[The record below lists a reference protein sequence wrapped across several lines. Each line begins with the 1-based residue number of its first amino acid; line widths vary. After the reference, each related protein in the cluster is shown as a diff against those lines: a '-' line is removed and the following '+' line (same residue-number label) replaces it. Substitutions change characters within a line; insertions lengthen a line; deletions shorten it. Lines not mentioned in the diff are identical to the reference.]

1 MDLYEF
7 YEVAAAVDHRRG
19 GLAKRFTCRHHMT
32 VIRPCTK

>member
-19 GLAKRFTCRHHMT
+19 AWPKDSHAGIT
-32 VIRPCTK
+32 